1 MRVEIDGHPYIVE
14 AQIEVDPEMAWR
26 AFDYCCQLGTRT
38 KNPETGEKIIRF
50 PGIRVI
56 YLEGGDRV
64 PEKETLQLETDD
76 GEQFTFV
83 LKTLRLLG
91 HSIGD
96 LEERGLGLLFPFYL
110 LKVRGRV
117 REAETPEARRALAG
131 ELEGLVEE
139 IGEALERTVE
149 RGLMTTEDKKK
160 VLEYLDLLWGEVYG
174 EYNEFK
180 EAKMNAFEKINV
192 RVDRE
197 FARMAKA
204 EARGEARG
212 IAKGEAKAK
221 AEWKDKEKQMEA
233 RIKYLEAQL
242 AGGGGGGS
250 PH

>member
-1 MRVEIDGHPYIVE
+1 LR
-14 AQIEVDPEMAWR
+14 
-26 AFDYCCQLGTRT
+26 
-38 KNPETGEKIIRF
+38 
-50 PGIRVI
+50 
-56 YLEGGDRV
+56 
-64 PEKETLQLETDD
+64 
-76 GEQFTFV
+76 
-83 LKTLRLLG
+83 RLLG

-117 REAETPEARRALAG
+117 REAETTEVRRALAG

-149 RGLMTTEDKKK
+149 RGLMSPGDKKK

-180 EAKMNAFEKINV
+180 EAKMNAFERINV

-204 EARGEARG
+204 EARAEARGEARG
-212 IAKGEAKAK
+212 EAKGRAEGRAEAK
-221 AEWKDKEKQMEA
+221 AEWKAEKKQLKAE
-233 RIKYLEAQL
+233 IKSLKAQL
-242 AGGGGGGS
+242 SGGGGDGS